1 MRIEIDTSSATK
13 EELAHL
19 AEMLRSLSGSQL
31 SAPSSAPVGSAMPGY
46 VNIFGDSPSS
56 PSASPPSAPQDSGS
70 SGGLFSIFGDSPQ
83 QSASPSQP
91 SAYSQQLDEEFVV
104 PKKSSGKDILDDD
117 RIELY

>member
-31 SAPSSAPVGSAMPGY
+31 SSPSSAPVGSAVPGY
-46 VNIFGDSPSS
+46 VNIFGDSPSPS
-56 PSASPPSAPQDSGS
+56 STPSAPPQDSG

-83 QSASPSQP
+83 QSTSPSQP
-91 SAYSQQLDEEFVV
+91 SAYSQQSEDTFVI

-117 RIELY
+117 RIQLY